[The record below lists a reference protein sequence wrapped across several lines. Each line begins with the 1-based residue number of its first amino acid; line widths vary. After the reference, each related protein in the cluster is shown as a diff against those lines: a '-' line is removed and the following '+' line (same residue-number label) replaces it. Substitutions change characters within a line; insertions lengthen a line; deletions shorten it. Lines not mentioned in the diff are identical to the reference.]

1 MSFSTAPAP
10 PRARTLTPLWL
21 AAMAAVSFAGG
32 VALVAVAARF
42 GSLAPVV
49 AIAIPLVPLAMV
61 AIMADQRL
69 AIVIVFLTF
78 AVRDQFVHVWI
89 FNIQAI
95 DFAVLTAAAL
105 VLIRRFGSGV
115 PLMRFSWPLA
125 ALLAL
130 AFWALALVPSAENQT
145 HALKQAG
152 SLLSG
157 LVVALVVVTVC
168 STVDHVRRVLAAL
181 VAVGA
186 ALTLPV
192 VAQGHELQSAF
203 QGALVVGR
211 PVGIFVQPNELGVFC
226 LLVGFAAAGLALG
239 ARSQWGRYA
248 ATAALAVLFIGLVLS
263 LSRAAWLG
271 AVAGMVFMVLTLRRV
286 RRGLVLVVVPIV
298 VAAVFFGDFAER
310 RPEVRVI
317 TERVGA
323 ITSLNQPYDDRS
335 AIYSEAIRQLES
347 SPLTGVGPGNF
358 SDASRQHVEE
368 EKITVEALH
377 AHNIFLNTAA
387 ELGVPGLL
395 MLLGL
400 TLSLVVVGRQTLRA
414 LPESESARDRAFVVG
429 LESGLL
435 ALVVAQ
441 LFHVFVGN
449 AILDATVWTLVA
461 SLLVCWRDVRSRRE
475 SVEAT
480 MPTAA
485 FEPSAS
491 SP

>member
-1 MSFSTAPAP
+1 MSISTAPVPA
-10 PRARTLTPLWL
+10 RVRTLTPLWL
-21 AAMAAVSFAGG
+21 AAIAAVSFAGG
-32 VALVAVAARF
+32 VALVAVAAHYE
-42 GSLAPVV
+42 SLAPVV
-49 AIAIPLVPLAMV
+49 AMAIPLVPLAVV

-78 AVRDQFVHVWI
+78 AVRDHFVHIWI
-89 FNIQAI
+89 FNVQAI
-95 DFAVLTAAAL
+95 DFAVLVAAAL

-115 PLMRFSWPLA
+115 PLLRFSWPLA

-130 AFWALALVPSAENQT
+130 AFWALALVPSAVNQT

-157 LVVALVVVTVC
+157 LVVAIVVVTVC
-168 STVDHVRRVLAAL
+168 STVGDVRRVLGAL
-181 VAVGA
+181 VAVGVV
-186 ALTLPV
+186 LTLPV
-192 VAQGHELQSAF
+192 IAQGHDLQSAF

-226 LLVGFAAAGLALG
+226 LILGFAAAGLAMG

-248 ATAALAVLFIGLVLS
+248 ATVALAVLLLGLVLS

-271 AVAGMVFMVLTLRRV
+271 AVAGLVFMVFALRRV
-286 RRGLVLVVVPIV
+286 RRGLVLVAVPIV
-298 VAAVFFGDFAER
+298 IAAVFLGDFAER

-368 EKITVEALH
+368 EEITVEALH

-400 TLSLVVVGRQTLRA
+400 TLSLVIVGRQTLRA

-429 LESGLL
+429 LEGALL

-461 SLLVCWRDVRSRRE
+461 SLLVCWREVRSRRP

-480 MPTAA
+480 ST
-485 FEPSAS
+485 SAVERGVAS
-491 SP
+491 A